1 MNLKT
6 FLFGCVS
13 LSAITLLATPTA
25 AFAQDTL
32 RSNKVITNAQ
42 MLGIGAVNVL
52 DTYLTPEEYA
62 GTELRYVSHSEREN
76 GTKLSRELIHQAQ
89 TVSVRNRKGTT
100 KE

>member
-13 LSAITLLATPTA
+13 LSAITLFATPTA
-25 AFAQDTL
+25 ALAQDTL

-52 DTYLTPEEYA
+52 DTYIIPEE
-62 GTELRYVSHSEREN
+62 
-76 GTKLSRELIHQAQ
+76 
-89 TVSVRNRKGTT
+89 
-100 KE
+100 